1 MIKTLLLLI
10 IALPLGGL
18 SQQTYWQ
25 QAVDY
30 KMEIEVD
37 VEKHQFTGSQILRY
51 TNNSPD
57 TLRRVY
63 YHLYFN
69 AFQPDGMMD
78 VRSRSIKDPDDRV
91 MDRISK
97 LKDNEIGYHI
107 IETLLQENTELSFNI
122 EYTVLEVQLAHPILP
137 GSTTELTMNFKS
149 QIPVQIRR
157 SGRDN
162 LEGIS
167 YSMAQWYPKIAE
179 YDSRGWHADPYVA
192 REFYAP
198 WGRFDVS
205 ITIDKNY
212 IVAASGV
219 LENNNEIGYG
229 YQDDLLIDQKHKG
242 KKLTWHFFNEQAHDF
257 MWAADPDYIHKI
269 AQVPNGPKLH
279 FFYQQGHATRHW
291 KKLPEILI
299 AAFQYMNTHF
309 GAYPFSD
316 FYVIQGGDGGM
327 EYPMS
332 TLITGHRDLLS
343 LVGVTIHEALHSWY
357 QGVLAT
363 NESYYHW
370 MDEGYT
376 SYASS
381 LTMDHLMGADNNRSN
396 TSNYTNYFSLV
407 SSGKEEPMSTHAD
420 YFETNFAYKRAAYS
434 KGAVSLA
441 QLGYIVGNS
450 CLEDILLAYFD
461 QWKFKH
467 PNMYDFIK
475 IAEKT
480 SSIELDWYYDYWVH
494 SIKTID
500 YAITEVKS
508 LGAST
513 HIQLKRIDPMPMPI
527 DLVVTQKNGT
537 KKSYYI
543 PLGIM
548 RGTKKSETAMARQIK
563 KDWHWTHP
571 TYNLI
576 IKLNLNDIKSIE
588 IDPSQRMADVDRS
601 NNNYP
606 MN

>member
-137 GSTTELTMNFKS
+137 GSTTELNMNFKS

-381 LTMDHLMGADNNRSN
+381 LTLDYLMGADNNQSN
-396 TSNYTNYFSLV
+396 TSNYTDYFSLV

>member
-1 MIKTLLLLI
+1 MPFVSI
-10 IALPLGGL
+10 
-18 SQQTYWQ
+18 SQGTYWQ
-25 QAVDY
+25 QAADY
-30 KMEIEVD
+30 KIEIDVD
-37 VEKHQFTGSQILRY
+37 VEKHQFSGYQTLRY

-57 TLRRVY
+57 TLHKVY

-78 VRSRSIKDPDDRV
+78 VRSRSIEDPDDRV

-97 LKDNEIGYHI
+97 LKDDEIGYHI
-107 IETLLQENTELSFNI
+107 IENLSQEGAELSFNI
-122 EYTVLEVQLAHPILP
+122 EYTVLEVELAHPILP
-137 GSTTELTMNFKS
+137 GSTTELNMNFKS

-162 LEGIS
+162 KEGIS
-167 YSMAQWYPKIAE
+167 YSMAQWYPKIAA
-179 YDSRGWHADPYVA
+179 YDTRGWHAEPYVA

-198 WGRFDVS
+198 WGQFDVS

-212 IVAASGV
+212 VVAASGI
-219 LENNNEIGYG
+219 LENNNAIGYG
-229 YQDDLLIDQKHKG
+229 YQDDPLIDQKHKR
-242 KKLTWHFFNEQAHDF
+242 KTLTWHFVNEKAHDF
-257 MWAADPDYIHKI
+257 MWAADPDYIHQI

-279 FFYQQGHATRHW
+279 FFYQQGQATRHW
-291 KKLPEILI
+291 ENLPELLI
-299 AAFQYMNTHF
+299 AAFQYMNAHF
-309 GAYPFSD
+309 GEYPYTD

-332 TLITGHRDLLS
+332 TLITGHRDLSS
-343 LVGVTIHEALHSWY
+343 LVGVTVHEALHSWY

-376 SYASS
+376 SYASG
-381 LTMDHLMGADNNRSN
+381 LTMAHLMGADNSRSN
-396 TSNYTNYFSLV
+396 DGNYTNYFSLV

-434 KGAVSLA
+434 KGAVSLS
-441 QLGYIVGNS
+441 QLGYLVGNA
-450 CLEDILLAYFD
+450 CLEEILLTYFD

-467 PNMYDFIK
+467 PNMHDFIK
-475 IAEKT
+475 IAEKA
-480 SSIELDWYYDYWVH
+480 SSMELDWYYDYWAH

-500 YAITEVKS
+500 YGIQEVNAV
-508 LGAST
+508 GAST

-527 DLVVTQKNGT
+527 DLIVTLKNGT

-548 RGTKKSETAMARQIK
+548 RGVKKPENAMERQIM

-571 TYNLI
+571 TYDLRIKVNLSY
-576 IKLNLNDIKSIE
+576 IKSIE
-588 IDPSQRMADVDRS
+588 IDPSKRMADIDRS
-601 NNNYP
+601 NNSYLNK
-606 MN
+606 

>member
-1 MIKTLLLLI
+1 MIKTLLPLI
-10 IALPLGGL
+10 IAIPLGGL

-30 KMEIEVD
+30 KMEIDVD
-37 VEKHQFTGSQILRY
+37 VEKHQFSGSQILRY

-137 GSTTELTMNFKS
+137 GSTTELNMNFKS

-219 LENNNEIGYG
+219 LENNNGIGYG

-381 LTMDHLMGADNNRSN
+381 LTMDYLMGADNNQSN
-396 TSNYTNYFSLV
+396 TSTYTDYFRLV
-407 SSGKEEPMSTHAD
+407 SSGKKAPMSTHAD

-527 DLVVTQKNGT
+527 DLVVTQNNGT

-548 RGTKKSETAMARQIK
+548 RGTKKSETAMARQIA

-571 TYNLI
+571 TYDLI
-576 IKLNLNDIKSIE
+576 IKINLNDIKSIE

-601 NNNYP
+601 NNNYL

>member
-1 MIKTLLLLI
+1 MIKTLLRLI
-10 IALPLGGL
+10 VALPLVGL

-37 VEKHQFTGSQILRY
+37 VERHQFTGSQILRY

-57 TLRRVY
+57 TLHKVY

-78 VRSRSIKDPDDRV
+78 VRSRSIEDPDDRV

-97 LKDNEIGYHI
+97 LKDDEIGYHM
-107 IETLLQENTELSFNI
+107 IENLSQEGTAVSFNI

-137 GSTTELTMNFKS
+137 GSTTKLNMNFKS

-179 YDSRGWHADPYVA
+179 YDTRGWHADPYVA

-198 WGRFDVS
+198 WGRFDIS

-212 IVAASGV
+212 IIAASGV

-229 YQDDLLIDQKHKG
+229 YQDDLLIDQKQKG

-257 MWAADPDYIHKI
+257 MWAADPDYIHQI

-279 FFYQQGHATRHW
+279 FFYQQGPATRHW

-299 AAFQYMNTHF
+299 TAFQYMNTHF

-343 LVGVTIHEALHSWY
+343 LVGVTVHEALHSWY

-381 LTMDHLMGADNNRSN
+381 LTMDHLMGAENNRSN
-396 TSNYTNYFSLV
+396 DSNYTNYFSLV

-420 YFETNFAYKRAAYS
+420 YFETNFAYKKAAYS
-434 KGAVSLA
+434 KGAISLA
-441 QLGYIVGNS
+441 QLGYVVGNS
-450 CLEDILLAYFD
+450 CLEDILLTYFD

-467 PNMYDFIK
+467 PHMHDFIK
-475 IAEKT
+475 VAEKT

-500 YAITEVKS
+500 YAIQEVKS

-513 HIQLKRIDPMPMPI
+513 HIQLKRIGPMPMPI
-527 DLVVTQKNGT
+527 DLVVTLKNGT

-548 RGTKKSETAMARQIK
+548 RGTKKSETAMARQIA

-571 TYNLI
+571 TYDLI

-601 NNNYP
+601 NNNYS

>member
-1 MIKTLLLLI
+1 
-10 IALPLGGL
+10 
-18 SQQTYWQ
+18 
-25 QAVDY
+25 
-30 KMEIEVD
+30 
-37 VEKHQFTGSQILRY
+37 
-51 TNNSPD
+51 
-57 TLRRVY
+57 
-63 YHLYFN
+63 
-69 AFQPDGMMD
+69 
-78 VRSRSIKDPDDRV
+78 
-91 MDRISK
+91 
-97 LKDNEIGYHI
+97 
-107 IETLLQENTELSFNI
+107 
-122 EYTVLEVQLAHPILP
+122 
-137 GSTTELTMNFKS
+137 MNFKS

-381 LTMDHLMGADNNRSN
+381 LTMDYLMGADNNQSN
-396 TSNYTNYFSLV
+396 TSNYTDYFSLV

-548 RGTKKSETAMARQIK
+548 RGTKKSETAMARQIT

>member
-381 LTMDHLMGADNNRSN
+381 LTLDYLMGADNNQSN
-396 TSNYTNYFSLV
+396 TSNYTDYFSLV

-420 YFETNFAYKRAAYS
+420 YFETNFAYKRAA
-434 KGAVSLA
+434 
-441 QLGYIVGNS
+441 
-450 CLEDILLAYFD
+450 
-461 QWKFKH
+461 
-467 PNMYDFIK
+467 
-475 IAEKT
+475 
-480 SSIELDWYYDYWVH
+480 
-494 SIKTID
+494 
-500 YAITEVKS
+500 
-508 LGAST
+508 
-513 HIQLKRIDPMPMPI
+513 
-527 DLVVTQKNGT
+527 
-537 KKSYYI
+537 
-543 PLGIM
+543 
-548 RGTKKSETAMARQIK
+548 
-563 KDWHWTHP
+563 
-571 TYNLI
+571 
-576 IKLNLNDIKSIE
+576 
-588 IDPSQRMADVDRS
+588 
-601 NNNYP
+601 
-606 MN
+606 

>member
-179 YDSRGWHADPYVA
+179 YDTRGWHADPYVA

-229 YQDDLLIDQKHKG
+229 YQDNLLIDQKHKG

-257 MWAADPDYIHKI
+257 MWAADPDYIHQI

-343 LVGVTIHEALHSWY
+343 LVGVTVHEALHSWY

>member
-1 MIKTLLLLI
+1 MIKTLLRLI
-10 IALPLGGL
+10 VALPLVGL

-37 VEKHQFTGSQILRY
+37 VERHQFTGSQILLY

-57 TLRRVY
+57 TLHKVY

-78 VRSRSIKDPDDRV
+78 VRSRSIEDPDDRV

-97 LKDNEIGYHI
+97 LKDDEIGYHM
-107 IETLLQENTELSFNI
+107 IENLSQEGTAVSFNI

-137 GSTTELTMNFKS
+137 GSTTKLNMNFKS

-179 YDSRGWHADPYVA
+179 YDTRGWHADPYVA

-229 YQDDLLIDQKHKG
+229 YQDNLLIDQKHKG

-257 MWAADPDYIHKI
+257 MWAADPDYIHQI

-279 FFYQQGHATRHW
+279 FFYQQGQATRDW

-299 AAFQYMNTHF
+299 SAFQYMNTHF
-309 GAYPFSD
+309 GTYPFSD

-343 LVGVTIHEALHSWY
+343 LVGVTVHEALHSWY

-441 QLGYIVGNS
+441 QLGYVVGNS
-450 CLEDILLAYFD
+450 CLEDILLTYFD

-467 PNMYDFIK
+467 PNMHDFIK
-475 IAEKT
+475 VAEKT

-500 YAITEVKS
+500 YAIQSVQS
-508 LGAST
+508 LGTST

-527 DLVVTQKNGT
+527 DLVVTLKNGT

-548 RGTKKSETAMARQIK
+548 RGTKKSETAMARQIT
-563 KDWHWTHP
+563 KDWHWTHS
-571 TYNLI
+571 TYDLI

-588 IDPSQRMADVDRS
+588 IDPSQRMADVNRS
-601 NNNYP
+601 NNNYS